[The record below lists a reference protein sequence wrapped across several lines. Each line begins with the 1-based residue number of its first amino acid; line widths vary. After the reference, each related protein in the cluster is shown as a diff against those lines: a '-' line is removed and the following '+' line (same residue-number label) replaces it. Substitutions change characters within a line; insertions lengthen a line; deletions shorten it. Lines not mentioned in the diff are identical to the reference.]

1 MAIIKTGRLDYSTAN
16 KIPLFKWLHS
26 NPDSILSKFYI
37 TGVCKILIRLRN
49 DNKNNF
55 ESPVAWK
62 KYWMHM
68 GGLIDLVGYLL

>member
-1 MAIIKTGRLDYSTAN
+1 MAIIKTGRLDYDTAN
-16 KIPLFKWLHS
+16 KITLFKWLHS
-26 NPDSILSKFYI
+26 NPGSILSKFYR

-49 DNKNNF
+49 DNKKNF

>member
-26 NPDSILSKFYI
+26 NPDSILSKFYR
-37 TGVCKILIRLRN
+37 TGVCEILIRLRN
-49 DNKNNF
+49 DNKKNF

-68 GGLIDLVGYLL
+68 GGLIDLVRYLL